1 MATAGALTR
10 TSIRQGGTSERRD
23 RTLVRRVSSRT
34 SALAWRLVQ
43 PIARR
48 GTTTVSSSVIGHH
61 LSSVGH
67 GRVWSTQ
74 WESRHRQL
82 SAVKPFIAAVELP
95 LPQAVALE
103 LQKLTWAQWRPLSK
117 VMIMLVLPPGDC
129 TRPTPWAELVKP
141 R

>member
-1 MATAGALTR
+1 M
-10 TSIRQGGTSERRD
+10 
-23 RTLVRRVSSRT
+23 
-34 SALAWRLVQ
+34 
-43 PIARR
+43 ARR

-67 GRVWSTQ
+67 GRVRSTQ
-74 WESRHRQL
+74 WESRHRPL
-82 SAVKPFIAAVELP
+82 SAVKPFIAAVELA

-103 LQKLTWAQWRPLSK
+103 LQKLTWAQWWPLSK
-117 VMIMLVLPPGDC
+117 VMIMLVLPSGDC